1 MGTAAIQLAKHL
13 GLHVTTTVS
22 SGKIKFVQDLGADR
36 IIDRKTQDFAEEVRN
51 MDGVLDSI
59 DMDNLLR
66 SFQCVKPGGTVV
78 SISDGPD
85 VALAQRLQLNRLL
98 WPVFTAMSAKP
109 NAAARRAGAK
119 YRYLF
124 VRADGLQLEGL
135 NPLFEDGA
143 MWTAFFR
150 LSRRHRPS
158 PTPRKATPEA
168 KWSSKCSPFDLAVE
182 PR

>member
-1 MGTAAIQLAKHL
+1 
-13 GLHVTTTVS
+13 
-22 SGKIKFVQDLGADR
+22 
-36 IIDRKTQDFAEEVRN
+36 
-51 MDGVLDSI
+51 
-59 DMDNLLR
+59 MDNLLR

-143 MWTAFFR
+143 
-150 LSRRHRPS
+150 LRPHVDRIF
-158 PTPRKATPEA
+158 PFEQTPQAIAYAEEGNARGKVVIQMQP
-168 KWSSKCSPFDLAVE
+168 V
-182 PR
+182 